1 LMRGEVMG
9 LESAV
14 RCLDEYGFKD
24 RVRLLDESSATVD
37 LAAEAV
43 GVEPDQIAKTLSFL
57 VKDVPVLVLASGKA
71 RIDNHKFKEE
81 FKTKAKMIHSDQVEA
96 LVGHAPGGVC
106 PFGVKEGVQVYLDN
120 SLKKHEVVYPAAGT
134 GNSAVKLTVPELEK
148 CSGYL
153 KWIDVCK

>member
-1 LMRGEVMG
+1 MG

-24 RVRLLDESSATVD
+24 RVKLLDESSATVD

-106 PFGVKEGVQVYLDN
+106 PFGVKEGVRSEERRVG
-120 SLKKHEVVYPAAGT
+120 KE
-134 GNSAVKLTVPELEK
+134 
-148 CSGYL
+148 CRR
-153 KWIDVCK
+153 

>member
-1 LMRGEVMG
+1 MG

-24 RVRLLDESSATVD
+24 RVKLLDESSATVD

-57 VKDVPVLVLASGKA
+57 VKDVPVLVLTSGKA

-81 FKTKAKMIHSDQVEA
+81 FKTKAKMIHSDQVED

>member
-1 LMRGEVMG
+1 MG

>member
-1 LMRGEVMG
+1 MG

-14 RCLDEYGFKD
+14 RCLDEYEFKD
-24 RVRLLDESSATVD
+24 RVKLLDESSATVD

-96 LVGHAPGGVC
+96 MVGHAPGGVC

>member
-1 LMRGEVMG
+1 MG

-24 RVRLLDESSATVD
+24 RVKLLDESSATVD

-120 SLKKHEVVYPAAGT
+120 SLKNHEVVYPAAGT
-134 GNSAVKLTVPELEK
+134 GNSVVKLTVPELEK

>member
-1 LMRGEVMG
+1 MG

-24 RVRLLDESSATVD
+24 RVKLLDESSATVD

-153 KWIDVCK
+153 KWLDVCK

>member
-1 LMRGEVMG
+1 MRGEVMG

-24 RVRLLDESSATVD
+24 RVKLLDESSATVD

>member
-1 LMRGEVMG
+1 MG

-24 RVRLLDESSATVD
+24 RVKLLDESSATVD

-57 VKDVPVLVLASGKA
+57 LKDVPVLVLASGKA

>member
-1 LMRGEVMG
+1 MG

-24 RVRLLDESSATVD
+24 RVKLLDESSATVD

-81 FKTKAKMIHSDQVEA
+81 FKTMAKMIHSDQVEA

>member
-1 LMRGEVMG
+1 MG

-24 RVRLLDESSATVD
+24 RVKLLDESSATVD

-81 FKTKAKMIHSDQVEA
+81 FNTKAKMIHSDQVEA

>member
-1 LMRGEVMG
+1 MG

-24 RVRLLDESSATVD
+24 RVKLLDESSATVD

-120 SLKKHEVVYPAAGT
+120 SLKKHEIVYPAAGT

>member
-1 LMRGEVMG
+1 MG

-24 RVRLLDESSATVD
+24 RVKLLDESSATVD

-134 GNSAVKLTVPELEK
+134 GNSAVKLTVPEL
-148 CSGYL
+148 
-153 KWIDVCK
+153 

>member
-1 LMRGEVMG
+1 MG

-24 RVRLLDESSATVD
+24 RVKLLDESSATVD

-96 LVGHAPGGVC
+96 MVGHAPGGVC

>member
-1 LMRGEVMG
+1 MG

-14 RCLDEYGFKD
+14 RCLDVYGFKD
-24 RVRLLDESSATVD
+24 RVKLLDESSATVD

>member
-1 LMRGEVMG
+1 MG

-24 RVRLLDESSATVD
+24 RVKLLDESSATVD

-120 SLKKHEVVYPAAGT
+120 SLKKHEVVYPAAVT

>member
-1 LMRGEVMG
+1 MG

-24 RVRLLDESSATVD
+24 RVKLLDESSATVD

-106 PFGVKEGVQVYLDN
+106 PFGVKEGVQVYLDK

>member
-1 LMRGEVMG
+1 MG

-24 RVRLLDESSATVD
+24 RVKLLDESSATVD

-57 VKDVPVLVLASGKA
+57 VKDVPVLVLVSGKA

>member
-1 LMRGEVMG
+1 MG

-14 RCLDEYGFKD
+14 RCLDVYGFKD
-24 RVRLLDESSATVD
+24 RVKLLDESSATVD

-106 PFGVKEGVQVYLDN
+106 PFGVK
-120 SLKKHEVVYPAAGT
+120 KKEFRFISTTALRNMRSYIRQQ
-134 GNSAVKLTVPELEK
+134 ELETVRL
-148 CSGYL
+148 S
-153 KWIDVCK
+153 

>member
-1 LMRGEVMG
+1 MG

-24 RVRLLDESSATVD
+24 RVKLLDESSATVD

-43 GVEPDQIAKTLSFL
+43 GVEPDQIARTLSFL

>member
-1 LMRGEVMG
+1 MG

-24 RVRLLDESSATVD
+24 RVKLLDESSATVD

-81 FKTKAKMIHSDQVEA
+81 FKTKAKMIHSDQVEDM
-96 LVGHAPGGVC
+96 VSHAPGGVC
-106 PFGVKEGVQVYLDN
+106 PFGVKEGVQVYLDK

>member
-1 LMRGEVMG
+1 MRGEVMG

>member
-1 LMRGEVMG
+1 MG

-24 RVRLLDESSATVD
+24 RVKLLDESSATVD

-57 VKDVPVLVLASGKA
+57 VKDVPVLVLASDKA

>member
-1 LMRGEVMG
+1 MG

-24 RVRLLDESSATVD
+24 RVKLLDESSATVD

-81 FKTKAKMIHSDQVEA
+81 FKTKAKMIHSDQVET

>member
-1 LMRGEVMG
+1 MG

-14 RCLDEYGFKD
+14 RCLDEYGFKN
-24 RVRLLDESSATVD
+24 RVKLLDESSATVD

>member
-1 LMRGEVMG
+1 MG

-14 RCLDEYGFKD
+14 RCLDKYGFKD
-24 RVRLLDESSATVD
+24 RVKLLDESSATVD

-81 FKTKAKMIHSDQVEA
+81 FKTKAKMIHSDQVED

>member
-1 LMRGEVMG
+1 MG

-24 RVRLLDESSATVD
+24 RVKLLDESSATVD